1 MRGAGLPL
9 PAQLPRG
16 QEGRG
21 SCLPKHKSQ
30 ATSIGSA
37 LGRAGKP
44 RFITKMENDTSPRSS
59 PGEGL
64 IYDCTRARDIRQ
76 RRTARTPSAGAL
88 IAVLLA
94 TSVKDAL
101 RIGYL
106 LLFIIKA
113 RQPAAAARLRG
124 DWRSLEPELGWPRPS
139 PPPFPHP
146 NLPHL
151 PHGPITCPSSP
162 PIPLGGTREEFLGLR
177 RGPRGPAA
185 GLHVR
190 YLWRNFWVLGS
201 ASAELGSSPP
211 SQGRKAKTNEQGYGA
226 RERLAGALVLQLR
239 AA

>member
-124 DWRSLEPELGWPRPS
+124 CEATGARWSLSSVGPGPARLPS
-139 PPPFPHP
+139 PIPTSRTSPTAPSLAPPL
-146 NLPHL
+146 LP
-151 PHGPITCPSSP
+151 SP
-162 PIPLGGTREEFLGLR
+162 
-177 RGPRGPAA
+177 
-185 GLHVR
+185 
-190 YLWRNFWVLGS
+190 
-201 ASAELGSSPP
+201 
-211 SQGRKAKTNEQGYGA
+211 
-226 RERLAGALVLQLR
+226 
-239 AA
+239 